1 MTGRISRTIEYCAA
15 ADCAAL
21 GYMEEFSL
29 FARLLLLR
37 YSFEAGTTLTN
48 IKHPSS
54 DAR

>member
-1 MTGRISRTIEYCAA
+1 MTGRISRTIEY
-15 ADCAAL
+15 CAAL